1 MPRRSRSQPDPLAT
15 FPEWARRLAERYY
28 TKTVSTFI
36 LHGAVR
42 DLQPADDGKGGRRF
56 VALRTFLSDE
66 LFGSRDLGAFYDRS
80 SGIRLATPEMQKDF
94 MAAVAGYDSLFGTE
108 YAKAVPKDPAR
119 AFPLLLPSAMRT
131 RAGSRSPRRWRRP
144 EIWASCPARIATPW
158 SPWSSGRRTR
168 SSSPPISPSAWWP

>member
-1 MPRRSRSQPDPLAT
+1 M
-15 FPEWARRLAERYY
+15 LAERYY

-56 VALRTFLSDE
+56 VPLRTFLSDE
-66 LFGSRDLGAFYDRS
+66 LFGSRDLVVFYDRS

-94 MAAVAGYDSLFGTE
+94 MAAVAGYDSLVGTE

-119 AFPLLLPSAMRT
+119 ALPLL
-131 RAGSRSPRRWRRP
+131 
-144 EIWASCPARIATPW
+144 ASYARARIADRE
-158 SPWSSGRRTR
+158 SGALVIGFAETVAPAGR
-168 SSSPPISPSAWWP
+168 PG

>member
-66 LFGSRDLGAFYDRS
+66 LFGSRDLVVFYDRS
-80 SGIRLATPEMQKDF
+80 SGCRLATPEMQKDF
-94 MAAVAGYDSLFGTE
+94 MAAVAGYDTLFGTD
-108 YAKAVPKDPAR
+108 YAK
-119 AFPLLLPSAMRT
+119 
-131 RAGSRSPRRWRRP
+131 
-144 EIWASCPARIATPW
+144 EIGRASCRE
-158 SPWSSGRRTR
+158 GVVNEGG
-168 SSSPPISPSAWWP
+168 